1 MRALI
6 CLALVGCSQ
15 ASTLVDADSLPTS
28 EAPPPLVLT
37 QVGEAVAG
45 EPLTLRVTGAAP
57 RSTVVIAVGASVVAN
72 ATCVPGLPQCLD
84 LVGATELVRG
94 RADASGVYQRTIV
107 LPATVP
113 TGAGRGLQAVNLA
126 PFAASSAV
134 AVTVRDDIEAFG
146 VFSVMNGIATLE
158 IDNQTATVETVAGS
172 ILRFDNA
179 AEYLIERALSGP
191 IAGRFNRVDWMFDG
205 PTLWTCTSMDTA
217 TLALAMALPAPSRAN
232 VMAGGCSGM
241 AWVPAQRVDP
251 TIAGTFVDEWG
262 TTHTID
268 ATTWDQ
274 GWGLWHVSR
283 YSNLSNYLIAQN
295 DAANAFSPSLWS
307 RFDWTEQAG
316 DTWYCQTAYDAPT
329 EWAARS
335 TPPADAGDL
344 LGGCSGFAWTL
355 LTP

>member
-6 CLALVGCSQ
+6 CLALVACSQ
-15 ASTLVDADSLPTS
+15 DSTLVDADSLPTS

-57 RSTVVIAVGASVVAN
+57 RSTVVIAVGASVSAN
-72 ATCVPGLPQCLD
+72 ATCPPGLPQCLD

-94 RADASGVYQRTIV
+94 RADAAGVFERTIV
-107 LPATVP
+107 VPVTAP
-113 TGAGRGLQAVNLA
+113 TGSGRGLQAVNLA

-134 AVTVRDDIEAFG
+134 AVTVRDDIGSFG

-158 IDNQTATVETVAGS
+158 IDNQTATVETVPAT

-179 AEYLIERALSGP
+179 AEYLIERAEAGP
-191 IAGRFNRVDWMFDG
+191 IVGQFNRVDWMFDG
-205 PTLWTCTSMDTA
+205 ATLWTCSSYP
-217 TLALAMALPAPSRAN
+217 TLTFTDALALPAPSRAN
-232 VMAGGCSGM
+232 VAAGGCANM
-241 AWVPAQRVDP
+241 AWVPAQRIDP
-251 TIAGTFVDEWG
+251 AIAGSFVDEWG
-262 TTHTID
+262 TAHTID
-268 ATTWDQ
+268 AATWDQ
-274 GWGLWHVSR
+274 GWGLWHISR
-283 YSNLSNYLIAQN
+283 YSNLSQNLIAQN
-295 DAANAFSPSLWS
+295 DAANAFSPGLWS

-335 TPPADAGDL
+335 TPRADAGDL
-344 LGGCSGFAWTL
+344 LNGCAGFAWTL

>member
-6 CLALVGCSQ
+6 CLALVACSQ
-15 ASTLVDADSLPTS
+15 DLRGVDAESLPTD

-45 EPLTLRVTGAAP
+45 EPLTLRVSGAAP
-57 RSTVVIAVGASVVAN
+57 SSAVVIGVGASVSAN
-72 ATCVPGLPQCLD
+72 ATCPPGLPQCLD
-84 LVGATELVRG
+84 LVGAQELTRG
-94 RADASGVYQRTIV
+94 RADAAGVFERTIV
-107 LPATVP
+107 VPATAPV
-113 TGAGRGLQAVNLA
+113 GSGRGLQAVNLA
-126 PFAASSAV
+126 PFAVSSAV
-134 AVTVRDDIEAFG
+134 AVTVRDDIGAFG

-172 ILRFDNA
+172 VLRFDNA

-205 PTLWTCTSMDTA
+205 PTLWTCTSTDTP

-232 VMAGGCSGM
+232 VMMGGCYGM
-241 AWVPAQRVDP
+241 AWVPAERMDP
-251 TIAGTFVDEWG
+251 AIAGAFVDEWG
-262 TTHTID
+262 TAHTID
-268 ATTWDQ
+268 AATWDQ
-274 GWGLWHVSR
+274 GWGLWNISR
-283 YSNLSNYLIAQN
+283 FSNLHQNVIAQN
-295 DAANAFSPSLWS
+295 DAGNGFFPGLWS

-335 TPPADAGDL
+335 TPPADTGDI
-344 LGGCSGFAWTL
+344 LGGCAGFAWTL